1 MCSSPGN
8 TPNTPEITTTHA
20 GRKGL
25 DKTPT
30 QSIRG
35 SHSLFCEGGRE
46 WFPPPFRGGLEGENS
61 SGREGIGSNIIVY
74 FMLI

>member
-20 GRKGL
+20 GRKSL

-35 SHSLFCEGGRE
+35 SHSLFCEGGGNGR
-46 WFPPPFRGGLEGENS
+46 PHPLGGDSRGRIALV
-61 SGREGIGSNIIVY
+61 GRE
-74 FMLI
+74 